1 MPGDAV
7 RVVQPFNDGWAFV
20 EQIQGIWKG
29 SQGLIPID
37 CLKESG
43 QDLPAFLAAR
53 RVSSH
58 MVAM

>member
-43 QDLPAFLAAR
+43 QDVAR
-53 RVSSH
+53 IFSCQKNQ
-58 MVAM
+58 